1 MLALGLQG
9 SPRKN
14 GNTSYLLSAF
24 MNELEKSGAQIKVI
38 KAYEKKIIPC
48 IECSVCEKEGFCP
61 LDDDMNSEIYPLLR
75 QADIIVA
82 ATPIFFYSVPAQLK
96 ALIDRSQTLWA
107 RKYRLKLND
116 PNRKWR
122 RGFLLSLGATKG
134 KNLFD
139 GLHLTI
145 KYFFDAIGTSMEGS
159 LTYRQ
164 IENSGDM
171 QKHPSVLND
180 VKEKASHLI
189 KPFLGRK
196 KILFACR
203 ENACRS
209 QIAGAFAQHLA
220 GDKFEVISGGSSP
233 AEKINPLMVEAMS
246 EKGLDMAFRKPKSIE
261 KAVAEV
267 KPDIIIKMGCGEE
280 CAFMHGVKT
289 EDWNLPDPAGKP
301 IDFMRNIRDE
311 IENRVVSLI
320 KNFGSRSRLET

>member
-14 GNTSYLLSAF
+14 GNTSFLLSAF

-38 KAYEKKIIPC
+38 KAYEKEIIPC

-75 QADIIVA
+75 QADIVVT

-96 ALIDRSQTLWA
+96 ALIDRSQALWA
-107 RKYRLKLND
+107 RRYKLTLND

-145 KYFFDAIGTSMEGS
+145 KYFFDAVGTSLEGS

-164 IENSGDM
+164 IENPGDM
-171 QKHPSVLND
+171 QKHPSVLKE
-180 VKEKASHLI
+180 VKEKASQLI
-189 KPFLGRK
+189 TPFLGRK

-209 QIAGAFAQHLA
+209 QIAGAFAQRLA

-233 AEKINPLMVEAMS
+233 AGKINPLMVEAMS
-246 EKGLDMAFRKPKSIE
+246 ENGLDMAFRKPKSIE
-261 KAVAEV
+261 KAVSEV
-267 KPDIIIKMGCGEE
+267 KPDIMITMGCGEE
-280 CAFMHGVKT
+280 CAFMPGVKT
-289 EDWNLPDPAGKP
+289 EDWNLPDPTGKP

-311 IENRVVSLI
+311 IENRVVGLI
-320 KNFGSRSRLET
+320 KNFGHC